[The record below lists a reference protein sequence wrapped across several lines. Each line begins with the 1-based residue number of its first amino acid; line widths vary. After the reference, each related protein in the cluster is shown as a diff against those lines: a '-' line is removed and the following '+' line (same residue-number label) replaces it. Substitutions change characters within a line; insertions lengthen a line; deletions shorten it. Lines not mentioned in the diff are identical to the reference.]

1 MARTD
6 TSRQTAWWPMAIALL
21 ASTAGVA
28 LWLALENYRAAPWA
42 ESALNPSEAIVLEDL
57 AQAMRRIEAGAS
69 ATTPYPVRVTGRGI
83 APGPIT
89 PIEAAVRL
97 EQGDLVA
104 ALAPHLTTLDA
115 ATRRR
120 LTCLAVSQHDERSA
134 EALNGG
140 PLAAHLCD

>member
-1 MARTD
+1 MARSD
-6 TSRQTAWWPMAIALL
+6 ASRLTFWWPMAIALL
-21 ASTAGVA
+21 ASTAGVT
-28 LWLALENYRAAPWA
+28 LWLALESYRAAPWA

-97 EQGDLVA
+97 QQGDMVA
-104 ALAPHLTTLDA
+104 ALLPYLSKMDA
-115 ATRRR
+115 TTRRR
-120 LTCLAVSQHDERSA
+120 LTCLAAAQHDERSA

-140 PLAAHLCD
+140 PLAARLCD